1 MTRDEALEAVKAQ
14 GFVFP
19 VREPMGDWTKEGTVD
34 ENKDLTRLP
43 SVVAGKSYF
52 IVGIDASNLV
62 QKDAEGKVLRETVSV
77 TFNLIE
83 TVDGIPSQTSK
94 SFLNRNLFAAN
105 KNGVKGSIAAM
116 KAALLNKILTFSK
129 IERTEKLD
137 QFGNNIIEID
147 YSIQ

>member
-19 VREPMGDWTKEGTVD
+19 VREARGEWIKEGEVD
-34 ENKDLTRLP
+34 ESKDLTRLP
-43 SVVAGKSYF
+43 SVTVNRPYY
-52 IVGIDASNLV
+52 IVGIDASKLV
-62 QKDAEGKVLRETVSV
+62 QKDAAGKVIRETVSV
-77 TFNLIE
+77 TFNLIDS
-83 TVDGIPSQTSK
+83 DGIPAQTSK
-94 SFLNRNLFAAN
+94 SFLNRNLLAAN

-116 KAALLNKILTFSK
+116 KAALLNKTLTFSQ

-137 QFGNNIIEID
+137 QFGNNIIEIA